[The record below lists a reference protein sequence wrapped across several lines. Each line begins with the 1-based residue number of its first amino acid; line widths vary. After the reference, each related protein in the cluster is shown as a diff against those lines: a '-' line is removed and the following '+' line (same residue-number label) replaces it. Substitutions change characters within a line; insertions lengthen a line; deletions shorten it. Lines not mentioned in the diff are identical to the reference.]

1 MKLNI
6 EIDNLTEAQAL
17 AIEDYLATWLF
28 LKEKHMSMWVS
39 FFADGLGGFAPE
51 IKVNGEEAK
60 KYMGDIGWRVA
71 KVGLKN
77 SPEDEAYSDEE
88 MYLMDYERIERN
100 LIKSSEDTEG

>member
-28 LKEKHMSMWVS
+28 LKEKKMSMWVS
-39 FFADGLGGFAPE
+39 FFADGFEGFAPE
-51 IKVNGEEAK
+51 IKVNGDEAK

-88 MYLMDYERIERN
+88 MYLMDYYRIQKKLDEN
-100 LIKSSEDTEG
+100 TEG